1 MGGKNLNRFNKAIS
15 LWKSKTI
22 KELARGSR
30 KNVFVRVRKM
40 SVYDIMASII
50 GRKGLTATMELRNY
64 LKSSGK
70 DEISKQ
76 AWLKA
81 RQNFNPEAIRYAN
94 DEYIKSFYES
104 ENEVKVWND
113 YLVLAIDGSKAEIPN
128 SEENRKAYGTQGN
141 DNCNGPARALLSGLF
156 DVLNDFFI
164 DLQICNVNKSEKD
177 AADDNIKALKRIGI
191 KQNILIVFD
200 RGYPSLE
207 LLNYLEEHKIN
218 YIIRI
223 PSNIFK
229 NERKNMKE
237 NDSSIE
243 ITHTADRLER
253 LRKSNKDLY
262 EIVNR
267 KENTKTRLIRDK
279 TPTGEEFA
287 VLTSLPSLISGEEI
301 IKAYFLRWKIE
312 EAYNTLKNKMRFESV
327 TGMAS
332 IYVEQ
337 DFLAQIYVYNMIEDV
352 RHSAEEKIQKHPDKY
367 MYPQRINQ
375 NVAIG
380 IFKDELLDM
389 ALEENNSIRIRKL
402 KKLQS
407 EISKYTLPVRK
418 SKSKKRQFNK
428 ANKFAC
434 NLKPSF

>member
-1 MGGKNLNRFNKAIS
+1 
-15 LWKSKTI
+15 
-22 KELARGSR
+22 
-30 KNVFVRVRKM
+30 
-40 SVYDIMASII
+40 
-50 GRKGLTATMELRNY
+50 
-64 LKSSGK
+64 
-70 DEISKQ
+70 
-76 AWLKA
+76 
-81 RQNFNPEAIRYAN
+81 
-94 DEYIKSFYES
+94 
-104 ENEVKVWND
+104 
-113 YLVLAIDGSKAEIPN
+113 
-128 SEENRKAYGTQGN
+128 
-141 DNCNGPARALLSGLF
+141 
-156 DVLNDFFI
+156 
-164 DLQICNVNKSEKD
+164 
-177 AADDNIKALKRIGI
+177 
-191 KQNILIVFD
+191 
-200 RGYPSLE
+200 
-207 LLNYLEEHKIN
+207 
-218 YIIRI
+218 
-223 PSNIFK
+223 
-229 NERKNMKE
+229 MKE

>member
-1 MGGKNLNRFNKAIS
+1 MGGKNITRANKTFS
-15 LWKSKTI
+15 LWKSKWIRET
-22 KELARGSR
+22 ARGSR

-50 GRKGLTATMELRNY
+50 ARKGLTATMELRNY

-81 RQNFNPEAIRYAN
+81 RQNLNPQVFRYVN
-94 DEYIKSFYES
+94 DEYMKSFYES
-104 ENEVKVWND
+104 EDEVKLWHG

-128 SEENRKAYGTQGN
+128 SEENRRTYGTQGN
-141 DNCNGPARALLSGLF
+141 MYCEGPARALISGLF

-164 DLQICNVNKSEKD
+164 DLQICNVNVNELE
-177 AADDNIKALKRIGI
+177 AAKENINAIERIGL
-191 KQNILIVFD
+191 KQKCLIIFD

-207 LLNYLEEHKIN
+207 LLNYLDEQKIA
-218 YIIRI
+218 YIVRI
-223 PSNIFK
+223 SSTFCK
-229 NERKNMKE
+229 NERQQAE
-237 NDSSIE
+237 SNDAVIK
-243 ITHTADRLER
+243 IL
-253 LRKSNKDLY
+253 
-262 EIVNR
+262 
-267 KENTKTRLIRDK
+267 NTKTKLMKLKAKDEGLYEKIKDNEFTAARLIRDK
-279 TPTGEEFA
+279 TPAGEEFA
-287 VLTSLPSLISGEEI
+287 ILTSLPDDIKSEEI
-301 IKAYFLRWKIE
+301 ISAYFLRWKIE
-312 EAYNTLKNKMRFESV
+312 EAYGSLKNKMKFESV
-327 TGMAS
+327 TGNAS

-337 DFLAQIYVYNMIEDV
+337 DFLAQVYVYNIMEDL
-352 RHSAEEKIQKHPDKY
+352 RHAAEEKIQKKPDKY

-389 ALEENNSIRIRKL
+389 ALEDNDRLRIRKL
-402 KKLQS
+402 KKIQA

-428 ANKFAC
+428 ANKFGC